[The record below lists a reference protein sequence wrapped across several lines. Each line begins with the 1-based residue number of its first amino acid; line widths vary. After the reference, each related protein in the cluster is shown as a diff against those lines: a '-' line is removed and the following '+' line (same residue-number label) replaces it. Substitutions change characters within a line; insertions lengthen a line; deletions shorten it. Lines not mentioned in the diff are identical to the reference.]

1 MMWANYFAVGMVSTL
16 GFSAALSRTADEL
29 LAAAVSV
36 VGGVASAV
44 VVAWLQHRWGRNRK

>member
-29 LAAAVSV
+29 PAAAVSV
-36 VGGVASAV
+36 AGGVASAV
-44 VVAWLQHRWGRNRK
+44 VVAWLQHRWDRNRK